1 MSIILSGCGGGYDIF
16 CSLPLYF
23 KYKSEKQNVILV
35 SLSFTRKSLL
45 ESLADKKQI
54 KVICKHCYL
63 VDPEIKMDVEGWE
76 YFPEYY
82 LSKILEQPIYVIHSD
97 ITINEITKS
106 YNCIIEEAN
115 ISQKPVNTYI

>member
-45 ESLADKKQI
+45 ESL
-54 KVICKHCYL
+54 
-63 VDPEIKMDVEGWE
+63 
-76 YFPEYY
+76 
-82 LSKILEQPIYVIHSD
+82 
-97 ITINEITKS
+97 
-106 YNCIIEEAN
+106 
-115 ISQKPVNTYI
+115 